1 MKGRR
6 KRKIETR
13 EKNSSRGLLICWLP
27 HIAAPN
33 ARPVVAPTAGSGT
46 ASSKVRSENPG
57 PGRTHAAAASD
68 EMRLRQLA
76 EPAITSDLLLG
87 PAEHRASLDRAA
99 TAKTVDRQQLEGM
112 WLRASDRSARAYV
125 VQH

>member
-1 MKGRR
+1 LLAATDSSSERAPCSGHDGREWDGI
-6 KRKIETR
+6 KQ
-13 EKNSSRGLLICWLP
+13 
-27 HIAAPN
+27 
-33 ARPVVAPTAGSGT
+33 
-46 ASSKVRSENPG
+46 SENPG
-57 PGRTHAAAASD
+57 AGRTHAAAASD